1 MLSSSTPRAAAATAA
16 AAGAPAGSVFVKRAG
31 DARAR
36 FAEVEI
42 FGADTVTRLAERAS
56 LERGWGVDAA
66 YVDLFLVP
74 AESEEAVDSG
84 ESGSEALVLAT
95 RPLSS
100 IKALSAV
107 GIRDRCCL
115 LARLS
120 SPPAAAPGE
129 CARTRPAASFRA
141 RRAGGPEGLAG
152 RARDSAGVF
161 AGVLTLSALALSS
174 YPSQAA
180 AAAATR
186 RLQPAVALR
195 QLAASP
201 RRRSARLF
209 PRARRCWRH
218 ASSAFY

>member
-16 AAGAPAGSVFVKRAG
+16 AAGASAGSVFVKRAG

-36 FAEVEI
+36 FAPVEI
-42 FGADTVTRLAERAS
+42 FVGDAVGHLTERAS
-56 LERGWGVDAA
+56 LKLDWRTTAA

-120 SPPAAAPGE
+120 SPPTAAPGE

-141 RRAGGPEGLAG
+141 CRAGGPEGTCE
-152 RARDSAGVF
+152 RFR
-161 AGVLTLSALALSS
+161 
-174 YPSQAA
+174 
-180 AAAATR
+180 
-186 RLQPAVALR
+186 
-195 QLAASP
+195 
-201 RRRSARLF
+201 
-209 PRARRCWRH
+209 
-218 ASSAFY
+218 